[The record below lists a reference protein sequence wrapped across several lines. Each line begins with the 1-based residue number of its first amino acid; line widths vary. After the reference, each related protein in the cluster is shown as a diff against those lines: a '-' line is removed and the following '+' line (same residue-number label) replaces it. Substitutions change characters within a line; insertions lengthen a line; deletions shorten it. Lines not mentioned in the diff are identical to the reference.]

1 MTPAKALDYLARF
14 SKKNPVAKRALKK
27 FKGLGDDASE
37 WTYKQLKSLEK
48 TVDKV
53 RGMNPEGQKAPTD
66 VVGRA
71 ARLLRRANPDQVR
84 GGILTNSQ
92 RAADKLKAVG
102 AAATG
107 AAGAAGVVGTKVA
120 YDKGRNKGR
129 EEGRKNLEQTADF
142 AIEMTDREAKTNEKS
157 YGGKVTR
164 RKAGGKIGRGCGAA
178 LRGGGRVMR

>member
-1 MTPAKALDYLARF
+1 MSFKLLNDLAHLAKR
-14 SKKNPVAKRALKK
+14 NPEAKRALRK
-27 FKGLGDDASE
+27 FKGLGDDFSE
-37 WTYKQLKSLEK
+37 WTSKQMTSLEK
-48 TVDKV
+48 AVGKA

-120 YDKGRNKGR
+120 YDKGKN
-129 EEGRKNLEQTADF
+129 EGRKNLEQTADF